1 MHPRNSADGAGSH
14 AHLTIIVAL
23 LSMVG
28 PFTIDAYLPSF
39 PDIEATFGI
48 SRAMLTQ
55 SLAVYLAAFAVSTLL
70 WGPMSDRIGR
80 RFVILGSLSLYT
92 LASIGCALANDSGTF
107 LVLRTVQGLAASGGF
122 IAGRAMI
129 RDAHDAHS
137 AHRAMSQ
144 VTMLFALAPAAAPV
158 LGAWLHDLFGWRS
171 VFWFLSV
178 FGVLLV
184 LMTVFVEET
193 LAAKQRQS
201 FHPLS
206 VARVYVR
213 TLKHRRFVMMILSLS
228 FSFAGLFL
236 YIAGAPTVIYD
247 FLGLGTDDFG
257 VQFIPMVSGMIAGS
271 YLSSRLVHRWSTT
284 RIISAGFGIMMLAV
298 VCNLAQVMFLD
309 AIILFT
315 IAPLVIYAFGVAMV
329 MPGVTIL
336 ALDCFPNHR
345 GSAASMQGF
354 SQMLMNAGVASV
366 AVPLLHTQ
374 REHFVMGQAVFLL
387 AALVSWYFS
396 RRANVVIIDDD
407 AAE

>member
-1 MHPRNSADGAGSH
+1 MRPRNSAAGNGSH
-14 AHLTIIVAL
+14 AHLTVIVAL

-298 VCNLAQVMFLD
+298 VCNLAQAVFLD

>member
-1 MHPRNSADGAGSH
+1 MRPDNSPSGKGNQS
-14 AHLTIIVAL
+14 HLTVIVAL

-55 SLAVYLAAFAVSTLL
+55 SLAVYLAAFAASTLL
-70 WGPMSDRIGR
+70 WGPLSDRVGR
-80 RFVILGSLSLYT
+80 RLVVLGSLSLYT
-92 LASIGCALANDSGTF
+92 LASVGCALSNDSGTF
-107 LVLRTVQGLAASGGF
+107 LILRTVQGLAASGGF

-129 RDAHDAHS
+129 RDAHDAQS

-144 VTMLFALAPAAAPV
+144 VTMLFALAPAIAPV

-178 FGVLLV
+178 FGALLV
-184 LMTVFVEET
+184 LMTVFIEET
-193 LAAKQRQS
+193 LAEKQRQS
-201 FHPLS
+201 FHPSS
-206 VARVYVR
+206 VARVYIR
-213 TLKHRRFVMMILSLS
+213 TLKHRRFLLMVLSLS

-247 FLGLGTDDFG
+247 FLGLGSDDFG
-257 VQFIPMVSGMIAGS
+257 VQFIPMVAGLILGSFLSGR
-271 YLSSRLVHRWSTT
+271 LSHRWPAP
-284 RIISAGFGIMMLAV
+284 RIIVAGFTIMALAV
-298 VCNLAQVMFLD
+298 AINLVQVALFE
-309 AIILFT
+309 AVILLT

-354 SQMLMNAGVASV
+354 SQMITNAGVASI

-374 REHFVMGQAVFLL
+374 REYFVMGQAVFLL
-387 AALVSWYFS
+387 AALVLWYFS
-396 RRANVVIIDDD
+396 RRGVIT
-407 AAE
+407 E